1 MNAPLRN
8 ALKLVV
14 PASFV
19 TGACMEL
26 FMIETVSVLRS
37 IKIRHSVTSNQITD
51 SKTSVFIHELQG
63 FYDVATRK
71 EAERQAAAMS
81 GEDAQAQL
89 LERQERR
96 ARIRAE
102 MARDAKVKQ

>member
-1 MNAPLRN
+1 
-8 ALKLVV
+8 
-14 PASFV
+14 
-19 TGACMEL
+19 
-26 FMIETVSVLRS
+26 
-37 IKIRHSVTSNQITD
+37 
-51 SKTSVFIHELQG
+51 
-63 FYDVATRK
+63 VATRK

>member
-26 FMIETVSVLRS
+26 FMIET
-37 IKIRHSVTSNQITD
+37 
-51 SKTSVFIHELQG
+51 G

-102 MARDAKVKQ
+102 MARDAKAKE